1 MDSPGD
7 SIYIFST
14 LEEDE
19 REMPKGKGNEGKGLR
34 LKVAEAYQQDVG
46 RGIARISRT
55 HMNQL
60 GVSPGEPIAIKGGRL
75 TGAIAAPAY
84 RQDEG
89 VDIIRIDGLVR
100 SNAGVSIGDYVEVQR
115 AKWRDASKVV
125 LAPARKGLRLI
136 ASPENL
142 RAVLAG
148 RVVHTGDVISTTSM
162 RPPETPLGGDLLVDR
177 VFRDFFE
184 FASFGLGEIRL
195 KVVSTTPAGIVR
207 ITPDTEIEL
216 LPEYV
221 EVAERG
227 REVPEVTYEDIG
239 GMKDI
244 IPKIREMVE
253 LPLKKPELFDRLGI
267 EPPKG
272 VLLYGPPGTGKT
284 LLAKA
289 VAHETE
295 AHFIAING
303 PEIMSRY
310 YGESE
315 ERLRQIFEEA
325 EKNAPSI
332 IFIDELDSIAP
343 KRSEVTG
350 EVERRV
356 VAQLLTLMDGLK
368 ERRNVIVI
376 GATNRVD
383 AIDPALRRPG
393 RFDREIEIRPPDRE
407 GRKEILM
414 IHTRGMPLAPDVNLD
429 EYAELTHGFVGSDLA
444 ALCREA
450 AMNALRRVLPKID
463 LDQETIP
470 KEVLDEL
477 IVKREDFDKA
487 LKEVRPSAMR
497 EVLIEVPRVRW
508 EDIGGLEGVKQ
519 LLREAVELPLK
530 NPDAF
535 RRLGITPPKGIL
547 LYGPPG
553 TGKTMLA
560 KAVATES
567 QANFIAAKGSD
578 LLSKWYGESEQ
589 RIAEVF
595 RKARQVA
602 PAVIFLDELDSLAPR
617 RGSAMGEP
625 HVTERIVNQLLSE
638 LDGLEELRGVVVI
651 GATNRP
657 DIIDPALLRPGRFD
671 ELIYVPVPDYKARLE
686 IFKVHTREMPLAED
700 VDLELLAR
708 RTEGYS
714 GADIAEVCRKAGRLA
729 LREDINATE
738 VRMKHFEEAL
748 RQTPPSVSPELDAYY
763 RGLQKKLRKAS
774 RQVGFVAEESREEAA
789 IEGP

>member
-1 MDSPGD
+1 MPRKPNR
-7 SIYIFST
+7 
-14 LEEDE
+14 EEKE
-19 REMPKGKGNEGKGLR
+19 AVTLR

-46 RGIARISRT
+46 RGIARLSRS
-55 HMNQL
+55 HLHKL
-60 GVSPGEPIAIKGGRL
+60 GVQPGEPVAIKGSRL

-89 VDIIRIDGLVR
+89 VDIIRLDGLLR
-100 SNAGVSIGDYVEVQR
+100 SNAGTSIGDTVEVQKAR
-115 AKWRDASKVV
+115 WKEATHIT
-125 LAPARKGLRLI
+125 LAPARRGLRLI

-142 RAVLAG
+142 RAVLVG
-148 RVVHTGDVISTTSM
+148 RVVHVGDVISTTSM
-162 RPPETPLGGDLLVDR
+162 RPPESPFGGDLLTER
-177 VFRDFFE
+177 IFREFFE
-184 FASFGLGEIRL
+184 FAAFGLGEIRL
-195 KVVSTTPAGIVR
+195 KVVRTTPAGIVR
-207 ITPDTEIEL
+207 ITPNTEIEL

-221 EVAERG
+221 EAEER
-227 REVPEVTYEDIG
+227 RAVPEVTYEDIG
-239 GMKDI
+239 GMKDV

-272 VLLYGPPGTGKT
+272 VLLWGPPGTGKT

-325 EKNAPSI
+325 EKNAPAI

-376 GATNRVD
+376 GATNRID

-414 IHTRGMPLAPDVNLD
+414 IHTRAMPLAPDVNLD
-429 EYAELTHGFVGSDLA
+429 EYADLTHGFVGSDLA

-477 IVKREDFDKA
+477 VVKREDFDRA

-508 EDIGGLEGVKQ
+508 EDIGGLEEVKQ

-595 RKARQVA
+595 RRARQVA

-617 RGSAMGEP
+617 RGTAMGEP

-671 ELIYVPVPDYKARLE
+671 EIIYVPVPDYKARLA
-686 IFKVHTREMPLAED
+686 IFQVHTREMPLATD
-700 VDLELLAR
+700 VDLEELAR

-729 LREDINATE
+729 LREDIGATE
-738 VRMKHFEEAL
+738 VRMRHFEEAL
-748 RQTPPSVSPELDAYY
+748 AQTPPSVSPELDAYY
-763 RGLQKKLRKAS
+763 RGLQVKLRKAS
-774 RQVGFVAEESREEAA
+774 RQVGFAPKEREEAA
-789 IEGP
+789 VEGS

>member
-1 MDSPGD
+1 
-7 SIYIFST
+7 
-14 LEEDE
+14 
-19 REMPKGKGNEGKGLR
+19 
-34 LKVAEAYQQDVG
+34 
-46 RGIARISRT
+46 
-55 HMNQL
+55 
-60 GVSPGEPIAIKGGRL
+60 
-75 TGAIAAPAY
+75 
-84 RQDEG
+84 
-89 VDIIRIDGLVR
+89 
-100 SNAGVSIGDYVEVQR
+100 
-115 AKWRDASKVV
+115 
-125 LAPARKGLRLI
+125 
-136 ASPENL
+136 
-142 RAVLAG
+142 
-148 RVVHTGDVISTTSM
+148 
-162 RPPETPLGGDLLVDR
+162 
-177 VFRDFFE
+177 
-184 FASFGLGEIRL
+184 
-195 KVVSTTPAGIVR
+195 
-207 ITPDTEIEL
+207 
-216 LPEYV
+216 
-221 EVAERG
+221 
-227 REVPEVTYEDIG
+227 
-239 GMKDI
+239 
-244 IPKIREMVE
+244 
-253 LPLKKPELFDRLGI
+253 
-267 EPPKG
+267 
-272 VLLYGPPGTGKT
+272 
-284 LLAKA
+284 
-289 VAHETE
+289 
-295 AHFIAING
+295 
-303 PEIMSRY
+303 MSRY

-325 EKNAPSI
+325 EKNAPAI

-376 GATNRVD
+376 GATNRID

-429 EYAELTHGFVGSDLA
+429 EYADLTHGFVGSDLA

-477 IVKREDFDKA
+477 VVKREDFDRA

-508 EDIGGLEGVKQ
+508 EDIGGLDEVKQ

-567 QANFIAAKGSD
+567 HANFIAAKGSD

-595 RKARQVA
+595 RRARQVA

-617 RGSAMGEP
+617 RGTAMGEP

-671 ELIYVPVPDYKARLE
+671 EIIYVPVPDYRARLA
-686 IFKVHTREMPLAED
+686 IFKVHTREMPLAPD
-700 VDLELLAR
+700 VNLEELAR
-708 RTEGYS
+708 HTEGYS

-729 LREDINATE
+729 LREDINVTE
-738 VRMKHFEEAL
+738 VGMCHFEEAL
-748 RQTPPSVSPELDAYY
+748 AQTPPSVSPELDAYY

-774 RQVGFVAEESREEAA
+774 RQVGFAPAEEKEEAA
-789 IEGP
+789 VEGS

>member
-1 MDSPGD
+1 
-7 SIYIFST
+7 
-14 LEEDE
+14 
-19 REMPKGKGNEGKGLR
+19 MPKRSNREEKERVTLK

-46 RGIARISRT
+46 RGVARLSRS
-55 HMNQL
+55 HLNQL
-60 GVSPGEPIAIKGGRL
+60 GVSPGEPIAIKGNRL

-89 VDIIRIDGLVR
+89 VDIIRLDGLLR
-100 SNAGVSIGDYVEVQR
+100 SNAGTSIGDTVEVQK
-115 AKWRDASKVV
+115 AKWKDAAHVT
-125 LAPARKGLRLI
+125 LAPARRGLRLI

-142 RAVLAG
+142 RAVLVG
-148 RVVHTGDVISTTSM
+148 RVVHVGDVISTTSS
-162 RPPETPLGGDLLVDR
+162 RPPEAPFGGDLLIDR
-177 VFRDFFE
+177 VFREFFE
-184 FASFGLGEIRL
+184 MTSFGLGEIRL
-195 KVVSTTPAGIVR
+195 KVVSTNPAGIVR
-207 ITPDTEIEL
+207 ITPNTEIEL

-221 EVAERG
+221 EVAERE

-239 GMKDI
+239 GMKDV

-272 VLLYGPPGTGKT
+272 VLLWGPPGTGKT

-325 EKNAPSI
+325 EKNAPAI

-376 GATNRVD
+376 GATNRID

-429 EYAELTHGFVGSDLA
+429 EYADLTHGFVGSDLA

-477 IVKREDFDKA
+477 VVKREDFDRA

-508 EDIGGLEGVKQ
+508 EDIGGLDEVKQ

-595 RKARQVA
+595 RRARQVA

-617 RGSAMGEP
+617 RGTAMGEP

-671 ELIYVPVPDYKARLE
+671 EIIYVPVPDYKARLA
-686 IFKVHTREMPLAED
+686 IFRVHTREMPLAPD
-700 VDLELLAR
+700 VDLEELAR

-729 LREDINATE
+729 IREDLNATE
-738 VRMKHFEEAL
+738 VRMKHFQEAL
-748 RQTPPSVSPELDAYY
+748 SQTPPSVSPELDAYY

-774 RQVGFVAEESREEAA
+774 RQVGFAPAEEEKTAVQGS
-789 IEGP
+789 

>member
-1 MDSPGD
+1 
-7 SIYIFST
+7 
-14 LEEDE
+14 
-19 REMPKGKGNEGKGLR
+19 MPRRTGKGEKEKATLK

-46 RGIARISRT
+46 RGVARLSRS
-55 HMNQL
+55 HLNQL

-89 VDIIRIDGLVR
+89 VDIIRLDGLLR
-100 SNAGVSIGDYVEVQR
+100 SNAGASIGDTVEVQK
-115 AKWRDASKVV
+115 ANWKDAIHVT
-125 LAPARKGLRLI
+125 LAPARRGLRLI

-142 RAVLAG
+142 RAVLVG
-148 RVVHTGDVISTTSM
+148 RVVHVGDVISTTSS
-162 RPPETPLGGDLLVDR
+162 RPPEAPFGGDLLFDR
-177 VFRDFFE
+177 VFREFFE
-184 FASFGLGEIRL
+184 MASFGLGEIRL
-195 KVVSTTPAGIVR
+195 KVVSTNPGGIVR
-207 ITPDTEIEL
+207 ITPNTEIEL

-221 EVAERG
+221 EVAERE

-239 GMKDI
+239 GMKDV

-272 VLLYGPPGTGKT
+272 VLLWGPPGTGKT

-325 EKNAPSI
+325 EKNAPAI

-376 GATNRVD
+376 GATNRID

-429 EYAELTHGFVGSDLA
+429 EYADLTHGFVGSDLA

-463 LDQETIP
+463 LEQETIP

-508 EDIGGLEGVKQ
+508 EDIGGLEEVKQ

-567 QANFIAAKGSD
+567 HANFIAAKGSD

-595 RKARQVA
+595 RRARQVA

-617 RGSAMGEP
+617 RGTAMGEP

-671 ELIYVPVPDYKARLE
+671 EIIYVPVPDYKARLA
-686 IFKVHTREMPLAED
+686 IFQVHTRDMPLAPD
-700 VDLELLAR
+700 VNLEELAR

-714 GADIAEVCRKAGRLA
+714 GADIAEICRKAGRLA
-729 LREDINATE
+729 IREDINAAE
-738 VRMKHFEEAL
+738 VRMKHFQEAL
-748 RQTPPSVSPELDAYY
+748 SQTPPSVSPELDAYY
-763 RGLQKKLRKAS
+763 RSLQKKLRKAA
-774 RQVGFVAEESREEAA
+774 RQVGFAPAEEEKAPVQGS
-789 IEGP
+789 

>member
-1 MDSPGD
+1 
-7 SIYIFST
+7 
-14 LEEDE
+14 
-19 REMPKGKGNEGKGLR
+19 MPKRPNREEKEKATLK

-46 RGIARISRT
+46 RGVARLSRA
-55 HMNQL
+55 HLNQL
-60 GVSPGEPIAIKGGRL
+60 GVSPGEPIAIRGSRL
-75 TGAIAAPAY
+75 TGAIAAPAF

-89 VDIIRIDGLVR
+89 VDIIRLDGLLR
-100 SNAGVSIGDYVEVQR
+100 SNAGTSIGDTVEVQK
-115 AKWRDASKVV
+115 AKWKEATHVT

-142 RAVLAG
+142 RPVLVG
-148 RVVHTGDVISTTSM
+148 RVVHVGDVISTTSM
-162 RPPETPLGGDLLVDR
+162 QPPESPFGGDLLVDR
-177 VFRDFFE
+177 VFRDFFQ

-195 KVVSTTPAGIVR
+195 KVVSTNPSGIVR
-207 ITPDTEIEL
+207 ITQNTEIEL

-227 REVPEVTYEDIG
+227 REIPEVTYEDIG
-239 GMKDI
+239 GMKDV

-315 ERLRQIFEEA
+315 ERLRQVFEEA
-325 EKNAPSI
+325 EKNAPAI

-356 VAQLLTLMDGLK
+356 VAQLLTLMDGLR

-376 GATNRVD
+376 GATNRID

-429 EYAELTHGFVGSDLA
+429 EYADLTHGFVGSDLA

-477 IVKREDFDKA
+477 IVKREDFDRA

-508 EDIGGLEGVKQ
+508 EDIGGLEEVKQ

-535 RRLGITPPKGIL
+535 RRLGVTPPKGIL

-595 RKARQVA
+595 RRARQVA

-617 RGSAMGEP
+617 RGGALGEP

-638 LDGLEELRGVVVI
+638 MDGLEELRGVVVI

-657 DIIDPALLRPGRFD
+657 DIIDPALLHPGRFD
-671 ELIYVPVPDYKARLE
+671 EIIYVPVPDYKARLA

-700 VDLELLAR
+700 VDLEELAR

-738 VRMKHFEEAL
+738 VRMKHFQEAL
-748 RQTPPSVSPELDAYY
+748 SQTPPSIPPELDAYY

-774 RQVGFVAEESREEAA
+774 REVGFAPAEEKTGAA
-789 IEGP
+789 VEGS

>member
-686 IFKVHTREMPLAED
+686 IFKVHTREMPLAKD

-774 RQVGFVAEESREEAA
+774 RQVGFVAEESREETA

>member
-1 MDSPGD
+1 
-7 SIYIFST
+7 
-14 LEEDE
+14 
-19 REMPKGKGNEGKGLR
+19 
-34 LKVAEAYQQDVG
+34 
-46 RGIARISRT
+46 
-55 HMNQL
+55 
-60 GVSPGEPIAIKGGRL
+60 
-75 TGAIAAPAY
+75 
-84 RQDEG
+84 
-89 VDIIRIDGLVR
+89 
-100 SNAGVSIGDYVEVQR
+100 
-115 AKWRDASKVV
+115 
-125 LAPARKGLRLI
+125 
-136 ASPENL
+136 
-142 RAVLAG
+142 
-148 RVVHTGDVISTTSM
+148 
-162 RPPETPLGGDLLVDR
+162 
-177 VFRDFFE
+177 
-184 FASFGLGEIRL
+184 
-195 KVVSTTPAGIVR
+195 
-207 ITPDTEIEL
+207 
-216 LPEYV
+216 
-221 EVAERG
+221 
-227 REVPEVTYEDIG
+227 
-239 GMKDI
+239 
-244 IPKIREMVE
+244 
-253 LPLKKPELFDRLGI
+253 
-267 EPPKG
+267 
-272 VLLYGPPGTGKT
+272 
-284 LLAKA
+284 
-289 VAHETE
+289 
-295 AHFIAING
+295 
-303 PEIMSRY
+303 MSRY

-325 EKNAPSI
+325 EKNAPAI

-376 GATNRVD
+376 GATNRID

-429 EYAELTHGFVGSDLA
+429 EYADLTHGFVGSDLA

-463 LDQETIP
+463 LEQETIP

-508 EDIGGLEGVKQ
+508 EDIGGLEEVKQ
-519 LLREAVELPLK
+519 LLREAVELPLR

-567 QANFIAAKGSD
+567 HANFIAAKGSD

-595 RKARQVA
+595 RRARQVA

-617 RGSAMGEP
+617 RGTAM
-625 HVTERIVNQLLSE
+625 
-638 LDGLEELRGVVVI
+638 VI

-671 ELIYVPVPDYKARLE
+671 EIIYVPVPDYKARLA
-686 IFKVHTREMPLAED
+686 IFQVHTRDMPLAPD
-700 VDLELLAR
+700 VDLEELAR

-714 GADIAEVCRKAGRLA
+714 GADIAEICRKAGRLA
-729 LREDINATE
+729 IREDLNATE
-738 VRMKHFEEAL
+738 VRMKHFQEAL
-748 RQTPPSVSPELDAYY
+748 SQTPPSVSPELDAYY
-763 RGLQKKLRKAS
+763 RSLQKKLRKAA
-774 RQVGFVAEESREEAA
+774 RQVGFAPAEEEKAPVQGS
-789 IEGP
+789 

>member
-1 MDSPGD
+1 
-7 SIYIFST
+7 
-14 LEEDE
+14 
-19 REMPKGKGNEGKGLR
+19 MPKGKGNEGKGLR

-60 GVSPGEPIAIKGGRL
+60 GVSPGEPIAIKGSRL

-162 RPPETPLGGDLLVDR
+162 RPPETPFGGDLLVDR

-343 KRSEVTG
+343 
-350 EVERRV
+350 
-356 VAQLLTLMDGLK
+356 
-368 ERRNVIVI
+368 
-376 GATNRVD
+376 
-383 AIDPALRRPG
+383 
-393 RFDREIEIRPPDRE
+393 
-407 GRKEILM
+407 
-414 IHTRGMPLAPDVNLD
+414 
-429 EYAELTHGFVGSDLA
+429 
-444 ALCREA
+444 
-450 AMNALRRVLPKID
+450 
-463 LDQETIP
+463 
-470 KEVLDEL
+470 
-477 IVKREDFDKA
+477 
-487 LKEVRPSAMR
+487 
-497 EVLIEVPRVRW
+497 
-508 EDIGGLEGVKQ
+508 
-519 LLREAVELPLK
+519 
-530 NPDAF
+530 
-535 RRLGITPPKGIL
+535 
-547 LYGPPG
+547 
-553 TGKTMLA
+553 
-560 KAVATES
+560 
-567 QANFIAAKGSD
+567 
-578 LLSKWYGESEQ
+578 
-589 RIAEVF
+589 
-595 RKARQVA
+595 
-602 PAVIFLDELDSLAPR
+602 
-617 RGSAMGEP
+617 
-625 HVTERIVNQLLSE
+625 
-638 LDGLEELRGVVVI
+638 
-651 GATNRP
+651 
-657 DIIDPALLRPGRFD
+657 
-671 ELIYVPVPDYKARLE
+671 
-686 IFKVHTREMPLAED
+686 
-700 VDLELLAR
+700 
-708 RTEGYS
+708 
-714 GADIAEVCRKAGRLA
+714 
-729 LREDINATE
+729 
-738 VRMKHFEEAL
+738 
-748 RQTPPSVSPELDAYY
+748 
-763 RGLQKKLRKAS
+763 
-774 RQVGFVAEESREEAA
+774 
-789 IEGP
+789 

>member
-1 MDSPGD
+1 MPRKPNR
-7 SIYIFST
+7 
-14 LEEDE
+14 EEKE
-19 REMPKGKGNEGKGLR
+19 AVTLR

-46 RGIARISRT
+46 RGIARLSRS
-55 HMNQL
+55 HLHKL
-60 GVSPGEPIAIKGGRL
+60 GVQPGEPVAIKGSRL

-89 VDIIRIDGLVR
+89 VDIIRLDGLLR
-100 SNAGVSIGDYVEVQR
+100 SNAGTSIGDTVEVQKAR
-115 AKWRDASKVV
+115 WKEATHIT
-125 LAPARKGLRLI
+125 LAPARRGLRLI

-142 RAVLAG
+142 RAVLVG
-148 RVVHTGDVISTTSM
+148 RVVHVGDVISTTSM
-162 RPPETPLGGDLLVDR
+162 RPPESPFGGDLLTER
-177 VFRDFFE
+177 IFREFFE
-184 FASFGLGEIRL
+184 FAAFGLGEIRL
-195 KVVSTTPAGIVR
+195 KVVRTTPAGIVR
-207 ITPDTEIEL
+207 ITPNTEIEL

-221 EVAERG
+221 EAEER
-227 REVPEVTYEDIG
+227 RAVPEVTYEDIG
-239 GMKDI
+239 GMKDV

-272 VLLYGPPGTGKT
+272 VLLWGPPGTGKT

-325 EKNAPSI
+325 EKNAPAI

-376 GATNRVD
+376 GATNRID

-429 EYAELTHGFVGSDLA
+429 EYADLTHGFVGSDLA

-477 IVKREDFDKA
+477 VVKREDFDRA

-508 EDIGGLEGVKQ
+508 EDIGGLEEVKQ

-595 RKARQVA
+595 RRARQVA

-617 RGSAMGEP
+617 RGTAMGEP

-671 ELIYVPVPDYKARLE
+671 EIIYVPVPDYRARLA
-686 IFKVHTREMPLAED
+686 IFKVHTREMPLAPD
-700 VDLELLAR
+700 VDLEELAR

-729 LREDINATE
+729 LREDIAATE

-748 RQTPPSVSPELDAYY
+748 AQTPPSVSPELDAYY

-774 RQVGFVAEESREEAA
+774 RQVGFAPAEEREEAA
-789 IEGP
+789 VEGS